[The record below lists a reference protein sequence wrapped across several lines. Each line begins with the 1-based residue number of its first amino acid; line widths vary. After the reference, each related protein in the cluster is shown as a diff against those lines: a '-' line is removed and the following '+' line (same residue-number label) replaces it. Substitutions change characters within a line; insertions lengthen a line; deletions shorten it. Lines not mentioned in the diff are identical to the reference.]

1 MAMSSTEP
9 LEVRRAA
16 QATAAARL
24 HMIVFS
30 AAHAG
35 QIEPFFA
42 SLANPTLKSRD
53 STICKADTTIRRLDG
68 LSTRMCWSAPG
79 REAWDAICLHTVG
92 MTR

>member
-16 QATAAARL
+16 QATAAAPAYDS
-24 HMIVFS
+24 FS

-53 STICKADTTIRRLDG
+53 SIT
-68 LSTRMCWSAPG
+68 
-79 REAWDAICLHTVG
+79 
-92 MTR
+92 